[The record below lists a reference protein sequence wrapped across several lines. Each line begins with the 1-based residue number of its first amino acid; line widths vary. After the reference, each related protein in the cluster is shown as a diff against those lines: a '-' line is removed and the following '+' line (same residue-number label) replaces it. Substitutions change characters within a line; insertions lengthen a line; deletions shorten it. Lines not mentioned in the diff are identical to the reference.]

1 MNSAELLLGL
11 VPGNVVFY
19 PKRSDK
25 PKSNNLDGDI
35 SKTTPKTGID
45 RLEMCNRCQSIP
57 QFCISLLYMQT
68 CDQ

>member
-19 PKRSDK
+19 PKRSDR

-35 SKTTPKTGID
+35 SKTTPK
-45 RLEMCNRCQSIP
+45 NRH
-57 QFCISLLYMQT
+57 
-68 CDQ
+68 

>member
-19 PKRSDK
+19 PKQSDR

-35 SKTTPKTGID
+35 SKTTPK
-45 RLEMCNRCQSIP
+45 NRH
-57 QFCISLLYMQT
+57 
-68 CDQ
+68 